1 MAKVNQKDRYRQR
14 ASLCYEIAATMFGDK
29 ATSMKRL
36 GDIYA
41 GLIEDFDKSRTD
53 GFVITGKNVRPNC
66 VKCGREMRLAYSLPP
81 TNSLSAMQAFCC
93 DGCSKTIICKV
104 SVTDVENG
112 SGEKLA
118 EIRSAVLEELGEP
131 HGATP
136 EQEDVSAKP
145 NTRKHVINPRRNT
158 ETKGE
163 GEDKSIGVEANTA
176 HHPETLDRP
185 IRELLPATV
194 EDISGPESPGMS
206 APIDAPASPVHTE
219 GDGAGARR
227 VGHDKGLDPEPPRQ
241 RRASMT
247 SLFCFTGRA
256 TLSERGR

>member
-1 MAKVNQKDRYRQR
+1 
-14 ASLCYEIAATMFGDK
+14 
-29 ATSMKRL
+29 
-36 GDIYA
+36 
-41 GLIEDFDKSRTD
+41 
-53 GFVITGKNVRPNC
+53 
-66 VKCGREMRLAYSLPP
+66 
-81 TNSLSAMQAFCC
+81 MQAFCC

-104 SVTDVENG
+104 SATDVENG

-136 EQEDVSAKP
+136 EQEDVSAKLDI
-145 NTRKHVINPRRNT
+145 RKHVIKPRRNT

-185 IRELLPATV
+185 IQELLPATV
-194 EDISGPESPGMS
+194 EDISGPESLDMS